1 MKNLKPG
8 SIFSNETLKK
18 RVVTPKFWCAFRL
31 TNMELSRI
39 LRVNI
44 DYKLLVG

>member
-1 MKNLKPG
+1 MVKFLLGFLVDIKKD
-8 SIFSNETLKK
+8 IDNE
-18 RVVTPKFWCAFRL
+18 VTPKFWCVFRL

-39 LRVNI
+39 LRVNK